1 MRMTHNFIKY
11 SKLYHYI
18 FVSLTKLGFI
28 ECKKMCKSCAKM
40 NDFIFS
46 LQNINIKVVNW
57 KIIDIN
63 LTKADF
69 GDFLSKKYFRQIPI
83 FGTNK

>member
-1 MRMTHNFIKY
+1 
-11 SKLYHYI
+11 
-18 FVSLTKLGFI
+18 
-28 ECKKMCKSCAKM
+28 M

-63 LTKADF
+63 LTKNAF
-69 GDFLSKKYFRQIPI
+69 GDFCPKSISDKSQFSVPI
-83 FGTNK
+83 NSEYEKNKGTK